1 MNKPAFPRPFLKWAG
16 GKSNLLKQ
24 YEPLFPKWS
33 GDYFEP
39 FIGSGAVFFFLSARQ
54 EARKYYLS
62 DLNREIVD
70 AFCAVRDDVEEVI
83 GLLTKHQKLHSKDY
97 FYQVRALVPGNL
109 STLERAARTIYLN
122 KTCFNGLY
130 RVNKKGEFN
139 VPMGNYK
146 KPSILQVETLKTASR
161 ALARADLAAGHYSG
175 LVDKAQAGDFIY
187 LDPPYH
193 PLSKTAMFTNY
204 VAEAFDEKDQMEL
217 SQVAT
222 TLSEKGCLFMESNSN
237 TDFVKDLYKDF
248 KIQEVL
254 ARRSINRE
262 KSKRGVI
269 TELVITNF

>member
-1 MNKPAFPRPFLKWAG
+1 MKKLVFPKPFLKWAG
-16 GKSNLLKQ
+16 GKTNLLGQ
-24 YEPLFPKWS
+24 YEPLFPEWS

-39 FIGSGAVFFFLSARQ
+39 FIGSGAVFFYLSARP
-54 EARKYYLS
+54 EERNYYLS

-70 AFCAVRDDVEEVI
+70 AFCAVRDDVEGVI
-83 GLLTKHQKLHSKDY
+83 KLLAKHQQLHSKDY
-97 FYQVRALVPGNL
+97 FYQVRGLVPQNL
-109 STLERAARTIYLN
+109 SALEKAARTIYLN

-146 KPSILQVETLKTASR
+146 KPSILQIETLKAASR
-161 ALARADLAAGHYSG
+161 ALSPADLSTGDYSV

-204 VAEAFDEKDQMEL
+204 VAQAFGEKDQMEL
-217 SQVAT
+217 AEVVTA
-222 TLSEKGCLFMESNSN
+222 LSKKGCLVMESNSN
-237 TDFVKDLYKDF
+237 TDFIKDLYKGF
-248 KIQEVL
+248 KIQEVW

-262 KSKRGVI
+262 KSKRGAI
-269 TELVITNF
+269 TELVVTNF

>member
-1 MNKPAFPRPFLKWAG
+1 MKKLVFPKPFLKWAG
-16 GKSNLLKQ
+16 GKTNLLGQ
-24 YEPLFPKWS
+24 YEPLFPEWS

-39 FIGSGAVFFFLSARQ
+39 FIGSGAVFFYLSARP
-54 EARKYYLS
+54 EERNYYLS

-70 AFCAVRDDVEEVI
+70 AFCAVRDDVEGVI
-83 GLLTKHQKLHSKDY
+83 KLLAKHQQLHSKDY
-97 FYQVRALVPGNL
+97 FYQVRGLVPQNL
-109 STLERAARTIYLN
+109 SALEKAARTIYLN

-146 KPSILQVETLKTASR
+146 KPSILQIETLKAASR
-161 ALARADLAAGHYSG
+161 ALSPADLSTGHYSV

-204 VAEAFDEKDQMEL
+204 VAQAFGEKDQMEL
-217 SQVAT
+217 AEVAAA
-222 TLSEKGCLFMESNSN
+222 LSKKGCLVMESNSN
-237 TDFVKDLYKDF
+237 TDFIKDLYKGF
-248 KIQEVL
+248 KIQEVW

-262 KSKRGVI
+262 KSKRGAI
-269 TELVITNF
+269 TELVVTNF

>member
-1 MNKPAFPRPFLKWAG
+1 MKKLVFPKPFLKWAG
-16 GKSNLLKQ
+16 GKTNLLGQ
-24 YEPLFPKWS
+24 YEPLFPEWS

-39 FIGSGAVFFFLSARQ
+39 FIGSGAVFFYLSARP
-54 EARKYYLS
+54 EERNYYLS

-70 AFCAVRDDVEEVI
+70 AFCAVRDDVEGVI
-83 GLLTKHQKLHSKDY
+83 KLLAKHQQLHSKDY
-97 FYQVRALVPGNL
+97 FYQVRGLVPQNL
-109 STLERAARTIYLN
+109 SALEKAARTIYLN

-146 KPSILQVETLKTASR
+146 KPSILQIETLKAASR
-161 ALARADLAAGHYSG
+161 ALSSADLSTGHYSV

-204 VAEAFDEKDQMEL
+204 VAQAFGEKDQMEL
-217 SQVAT
+217 AEVVTA
-222 TLSEKGCLFMESNSN
+222 LSKKGCLVMESNSN
-237 TDFVKDLYKDF
+237 TDFIKDLYKGF
-248 KIQEVL
+248 KIQEVW

-262 KSKRGVI
+262 KSKRGAI
-269 TELVITNF
+269 TELVVTYF

>member
-1 MNKPAFPRPFLKWAG
+1 MKKLVCPKPFLKWAG
-16 GKSNLLKQ
+16 GKTNLLGQ
-24 YEPLFPKWS
+24 YEPLFPEWS

-39 FIGSGAVFFFLSARQ
+39 FIGSGAVFFYLSARP
-54 EARKYYLS
+54 EERNYYLS

-70 AFCAVRDDVEEVI
+70 AFCAVRDDVEGVI
-83 GLLTKHQKLHSKDY
+83 KLLAKHQQLHSKDY
-97 FYQVRALVPGNL
+97 FYQVRGLVPQNL
-109 STLERAARTIYLN
+109 SALEKAARTIYLN

-146 KPSILQVETLKTASR
+146 KPSILQIETLKAASR
-161 ALARADLAAGHYSG
+161 ALSPADLSTGHYSV

-204 VAEAFDEKDQMEL
+204 VAQAFGEKDQMEL
-217 SQVAT
+217 AEVVTA
-222 TLSEKGCLFMESNSN
+222 LSKKGCLVMESNSN
-237 TDFVKDLYKDF
+237 TDFIKDLYKGF
-248 KIQEVL
+248 KIQEVW

-262 KSKRGVI
+262 KSKRGAI
-269 TELVITNF
+269 TELVVTNF